1 MSELREELIENGIH
15 YRLHGDYYFPD
26 FTDPEELGSLGK
38 WADMHLA
45 FMKEHQTHAY
55 VEMLFADKL
64 VSYLREFNE
73 QADERFQQIIG
84 QMTQAEGVT
93 EQLKA
98 KDQLAWVQKMN
109 EIAGRAK
116 EAVLTEMVYR

>member
-73 QADERFQQIIG
+73 QTEERFQRIIE
-84 QMTQAEGVT
+84 QMTQVEGVT

-98 KDQLAWVQKMN
+98 KDQLAWVQRMN
-109 EIAGRAK
+109 EIAGRVK

>member
-15 YRLHGDYYFPD
+15 YRLHGDFYFPD

-45 FMKEHQTHAY
+45 FMKEHQPHAY
-55 VEMLFADKL
+55 VEMLIADKL
-64 VSYLREFNE
+64 VPYLREFNE
-73 QADERFQQIIG
+73 QAEERFQRIIE

-109 EIAGRAK
+109 EIAGRAE

>member
-1 MSELREELIENGIH
+1 
-15 YRLHGDYYFPD
+15 
-26 FTDPEELGSLGK
+26 
-38 WADMHLA
+38 
-45 FMKEHQTHAY
+45 MKEHQTHAY

-73 QADERFQQIIG
+73 QAEERFQRIIE

-98 KDQLAWVQKMN
+98 KDQLGWVQKMN
-109 EIAGRAK
+109 EIASRAR
-116 EAVLTEMVYR
+116 EAVLTEMAYR

>member
-15 YRLHGDYYFPD
+15 YRLHGDFYFPD
-26 FTDPEELGSLGK
+26 FTDPKELGSLGK
-38 WADMHLA
+38 WADIHLA
-45 FMKEHQTHAY
+45 FMKEHQPHAY

-64 VSYLREFNE
+64 VPYLREFNE
-73 QADERFQQIIG
+73 QAEERFQRMVAEMQ
-84 QMTQAEGVT
+84 QAEGVT

-98 KDQLAWVQKMN
+98 KDQLSWIQRMN
-109 EIAGRAK
+109 GIASRAA

>member
-73 QADERFQQIIG
+73 QAEERFQRIIE

-98 KDQLAWVQKMN
+98 KDQLAWVQRMN
-109 EIAGRAK
+109 EIAGRVK

>member
-1 MSELREELIENGIH
+1 MSELHEELIENGIH

-26 FTDPEELGSLGK
+26 FTDPEELGSLEK

-55 VEMLFADKL
+55 VEMLIADKL

-73 QADERFQQIIG
+73 QAEERFQRIIE
-84 QMTQAEGVT
+84 QMTQVEGVT

>member
-26 FTDPEELGSLGK
+26 FTDPQELGSIGI

-73 QADERFQQIIG
+73 QAEERFQRIIER
-84 QMTQAEGVT
+84 MTQAEGVT
-93 EQLKA
+93 EQLKE
-98 KDQLAWVQKMN
+98 KDQLAWVQKMS

>member
-1 MSELREELIENGIH
+1 MSELRNELVENGIH

-38 WADMHLA
+38 WANMHLA

-73 QADERFQQIIG
+73 QAEERFQRIIE
-84 QMTQAEGVT
+84 QMTQVEGVT

-109 EIAGRAK
+109 EIAGRAE
-116 EAVLTEMVYR
+116 EAVLTEMAYR

>member
-1 MSELREELIENGIH
+1 MSELHEELIENGIH
-15 YRLHGDYYFPD
+15 YRLHGDFYFPN

-38 WADMHLA
+38 WADLHLA
-45 FMKEHQTHAY
+45 FMKDHQTHAY

-73 QADERFQQIIG
+73 QAEERYQRIIG

-98 KDQLAWVQKMN
+98 KDQLAWIQRMN
-109 EIAGRAK
+109 EIASRA
-116 EAVLTEMVYR
+116 EENVLTEMVYR

>member
-55 VEMLFADKL
+55 VEMLIADKL

-73 QADERFQQIIG
+73 QTEERFQRIIE

-109 EIAGRAK
+109 EIASRAE

>member
-15 YRLHGDYYFPD
+15 YRLHGDFYFPD

-38 WADMHLA
+38 WADLHLA
-45 FMKEHQTHAY
+45 FMKEHQTHVY

-64 VSYLREFNE
+64 VPYLRKFNE
-73 QADERFQQIIG
+73 QAAERYRRMVTELQ
-84 QMTQAEGVT
+84 QAEGVT

-98 KDQLAWVQKMN
+98 KDQLSWVQRMN
-109 EIAGRAK
+109 EIASRAE

>member
-1 MSELREELIENGIH
+1 MG
-15 YRLHGDYYFPD
+15 
-26 FTDPEELGSLGK
+26 
-38 WADMHLA
+38 LA

>member
-15 YRLHGDYYFPD
+15 YRLHGDFYFPD
-26 FTDPEELGSLGK
+26 FTDPGELGSLGK

-64 VSYLREFNE
+64 VSYLQDFNE
-73 QADERFQQIIG
+73 QAEERFQRIIE

>member
-1 MSELREELIENGIH
+1 MNELREELIENGIH

-38 WADMHLA
+38 WADPHLA
-45 FMKEHQTHAY
+45 FMKEHQAHAY

-64 VSYLREFNE
+64 VPYLLEFNV
-73 QADERFQQIIG
+73 QAEERFQQIVAEM
-84 QMTQAEGVT
+84 QQTEGVT

-98 KDQLAWVQKMN
+98 KDQLSWIQRMN
-109 EIAGRAK
+109 GIAGRAE

>member
-1 MSELREELIENGIH
+1 MNELREELIENGIH
-15 YRLHGDYYFPD
+15 YRLHGDFYFPD

-38 WADMHLA
+38 WADLHLA

-64 VSYLREFNE
+64 VSYLRTFNV
-73 QADERFQQIIG
+73 QAEERFRRMVAEMQQ
-84 QMTQAEGVT
+84 TEGVT

-98 KDQLAWVQKMN
+98 KDQLSWIQRMN
-109 EIAGRAK
+109 GIAGRAE

>member
-1 MSELREELIENGIH
+1 MSELRNELIENGIH

-26 FTDPEELGSLGK
+26 FADPEELGSLGK

-45 FMKEHQTHAY
+45 FMKEHQPHAY
-55 VEMLFADKL
+55 VEMLIADKL
-64 VSYLREFNE
+64 VSYLQEFNK
-73 QADERFQQIIG
+73 QAKERFQRIIE

>member
-1 MSELREELIENGIH
+1 MNELREEWIENGIH

-38 WADMHLA
+38 WADLHLT

-64 VSYLREFNE
+64 VPYLCEFNE
-73 QADERFQQIIG
+73 QAEERFQRMVAEMRQ
-84 QMTQAEGVT
+84 TEGVT

-98 KDQLAWVQKMN
+98 KDQLSWIQRMN
-109 EIAGRAK
+109 GIAGRAE

>member
-15 YRLHGDYYFPD
+15 YRLNDDYYFPD
-26 FTDPEELGSLGK
+26 FTDPEELGSLGI

-64 VSYLREFNE
+64 VSYLQEFNKQAEERLQRIGE
-73 QADERFQQIIG
+73 Q
-84 QMTQAEGVT
+84 MPQAEGVT

-109 EIAGRAK
+109 EIAGRAE

>member
-1 MSELREELIENGIH
+1 MNELREELIENGIH

-38 WADMHLA
+38 AGQA
-45 FMKEHQTHAY
+45 HAY

-64 VSYLREFNE
+64 VPYLLEFNV
-73 QADERFQQIIG
+73 QAEERFQRMVAEMQ
-84 QMTQAEGVT
+84 QTEGVT

-98 KDQLAWVQKMN
+98 KDQLSWIQRMN
-109 EIAGRAK
+109 GIAGRAE
-116 EAVLTEMVYR
+116 EAVLTEMV

>member
-26 FTDPEELGSLGK
+26 LTDPEELGSLGK

-55 VEMLFADKL
+55 AEMLLADKL
-64 VSYLREFNE
+64 VPYLREFNK
-73 QADERFQQIIG
+73 QAEERFQRIIE

-109 EIAGRAK
+109 EIAGRAE

>member
-1 MSELREELIENGIH
+1 MSELREELLENGIH
-15 YRLHGDYYFPD
+15 YRLHGDFYFPD
-26 FTDPEELGSLGK
+26 FTDPEELGSLGI

-73 QADERFQQIIG
+73 QAEERFQRIIE
-84 QMTQAEGVT
+84 QMTQSEGVT

-109 EIAGRAK
+109 EIAGRAN

>member
-1 MSELREELIENGIH
+1 MSELCEELIENGIH
-15 YRLHGDYYFPD
+15 YRLHGDFYFPD

-73 QADERFQQIIG
+73 QAEERFQRIIE

-109 EIAGRAK
+109 EIASRAE

>member
-1 MSELREELIENGIH
+1 MSELRNELIENGIH
-15 YRLHGDYYFPD
+15 YRLHDDYYFPD

-38 WADMHLA
+38 WADIHLA

-55 VEMLFADKL
+55 VEMLIADKL
-64 VSYLREFNE
+64 VSYLREFND
-73 QADERFQQIIG
+73 QAEERFQRIIE

-98 KDQLAWVQKMN
+98 KDLLAWIQKMN

>member
-26 FTDPEELGSLGK
+26 FTDPEELGSLGI

-45 FMKEHQTHAY
+45 FMKEHQHHAY
-55 VEMLFADKL
+55 VEMLLADKL

-73 QADERFQQIIG
+73 QAEERFQRIIE

-109 EIAGRAK
+109 EIAGRAE

>member
-1 MSELREELIENGIH
+1 MSELRKELIENGIH
-15 YRLHGDYYFPD
+15 YRLHGDFYFPD
-26 FTDPEELGSLGK
+26 FTDPEELGSLSK
-38 WADMHLA
+38 WAYMHLA
-45 FMKEHQTHAY
+45 FMKGHQTHAY

-73 QADERFQQIIG
+73 QAEERFQRIIE

-109 EIAGRAK
+109 ELAGRAE

>member
-73 QADERFQQIIG
+73 QAEERFQRIIE

>member
-1 MSELREELIENGIH
+1 MSELHKELIENGIH
-15 YRLHGDYYFPD
+15 YRLHGDYYFTD

-73 QADERFQQIIG
+73 QAEERFQRIIE
-84 QMTQAEGVT
+84 QMTQVEGVT

-98 KDQLAWVQKMN
+98 KNQLAWVQKMN

>member
-1 MSELREELIENGIH
+1 MSSIREELNENGIR
-15 YRLHGDYYFPD
+15 YLLNGEYYFQD
-26 FTDPEELGSLGK
+26 FTNSEELGSLGK

-55 VEMLFADKL
+55 VEMIFADKL
-64 VSYLREFNE
+64 VSYLQEFNE
-73 QADERFQQIIG
+73 QAEERFQRIIE

>member
-1 MSELREELIENGIH
+1 MNELREELIENGIH
-15 YRLHGDYYFPD
+15 YRLHGDFYFPD

-38 WADMHLA
+38 WADLHLV

-64 VSYLREFNE
+64 VSYLRTFNV
-73 QADERFQQIIG
+73 QAEERFRRMVAEMQQ
-84 QMTQAEGVT
+84 TEGVA

-98 KDQLAWVQKMN
+98 KDQLSWIQRMN
-109 EIAGRAK
+109 GIAGRAE

>member
-1 MSELREELIENGIH
+1 MRSLREELIENGIH

-55 VEMLFADKL
+55 VEMLIADKL

-73 QADERFQQIIG
+73 QAEERFQRIIE

>member
-1 MSELREELIENGIH
+1 LIENGIH
-15 YRLHGDYYFPD
+15 YRLHGDFYFPD

-38 WADMHLA
+38 WADLHLT

-73 QADERFQQIIG
+73 QAKERYQRIIE

-98 KDQLAWVQKMN
+98 TDQLSWVQRMN
-109 EIAGRAK
+109 EIASIA
-116 EAVLTEMVYR
+116 EETVVTEMVYR

>member
-45 FMKEHQTHAY
+45 FTKAHQTHAY

-64 VSYLREFNE
+64 APYLRKFNE
-73 QADERFQQIIG
+73 QAEERFQRIIE
-84 QMTQAEGVT
+84 QMTQVEGVT

>member
-38 WADMHLA
+38 WADRHLA
-45 FMKEHQTHAY
+45 FMNEHQTHAY
-55 VEMLFADKL
+55 VEMLIADKL
-64 VSYLREFNE
+64 VPYLREFNE
-73 QADERFQQIIG
+73 QAEERFQRIIEQI
-84 QMTQAEGVT
+84 TQAEGVT

-98 KDQLAWVQKMN
+98 KDQLAWIQKMN